1 MSVHNRQT
9 LQKISRGLRSR
20 YPVFY
25 VLGWEEERIERLLRS
40 VAKSYY
46 NDNGRL
52 IVWTA
57 TNGFSQPLDVPTGD
71 ASTPGQDSE
80 SASAP
85 APLSEPIAGASL
97 ERPTRAVTDP
107 VTDPLR
113 ALQQI
118 AESKRQAMYLMKDLP
133 IWFEQNPALVRAVRD
148 LYYRLRNSNS
158 HVFLSYPQLILPEI
172 LKKEIFLIEMDLP
185 SEEEIVEVLLA
196 NNEATETPRDQLHR
210 YAAAMRGLSLNEV
223 AHLQARLFRGETVQS
238 SVVLTKIQEEKA
250 QLLRK
255 ESCLRFYPPQRSLDD
270 IGGLGNLKEWVL
282 KRKDL
287 FSEKAYTSGV
297 PLPSGVLF
305 MGVSGCG
312 KSMGAKAI
320 ASAWEL
326 PLVRMD
332 MSLVLSGSFGTP
344 EYAFEHATRMAEE
357 VAPIV
362 LWVDEIENSFGYD
375 EQTGGG
381 GGNVNIFSSF
391 LTWLQEKNPR
401 VFVAATANRIQS
413 LPAELMRK
421 GRFDQLFFLD
431 LPNKPE
437 RQEIFRIHIAIHGG
451 NPEEFNLGYLAAST
465 KDWSGAE
472 IEQAVKSARI
482 DAYQQDRGF
491 NERDVV
497 NNVVTTIPLSRTM
510 VEQIKAI
517 KDWCYKRAITA
528 SRPAPRE

>member
-1 MSVHNRQT
+1 MSVHNRRT

-25 VLGWEEERIERLLRS
+25 MLGWEEERIERLLRS

-46 NDNGRL
+46 NDSDRL
-52 IVWTA
+52 VVWTA
-57 TNGFSQPLDVPTGD
+57 TNGFDRLPGD
-71 ASTPGQDSE
+71 AVGDSRLTE
-80 SASAP
+80 PDTLAG
-85 APLSEPIAGASL
+85 PL
-97 ERPTRAVTDP
+97 
-107 VTDPLR
+107 TDPLR

-118 AESKRQAMYLMKDLP
+118 ADSDQPAMYLMKDLP
-133 IWFEQNPALVRAVRD
+133 IWFEENPALVRAVRD
-148 LYYRLRNSNS
+148 LYYRLRNRNI

-172 LKKEIFLIEMDLP
+172 LKKEVFLIEMDLP
-185 SEEEIVEVLLA
+185 SEEEIVEVLASGKLVA
-196 NNEATETPRDQLHR
+196 DTPRDHLHR
-210 YAAAMRGLSLNEV
+210 FAAAMRGLSLNEV
-223 AHLQARLFRGETVQS
+223 QHLQARLFRGEPAELGPT
-238 SVVLTKIQEEKA
+238 LDEIQEEKA

-255 ESCLRFYPPQRSLDD
+255 ESCLRFYPTQHPLED
-270 IGGLGNLKEWVL
+270 IGGLENLKEWVI
-282 KRKDL
+282 KRREL
-287 FSEKAYTSGV
+287 FSEKAYEAGI

-312 KSMGAKAI
+312 KSMAAKAI
-320 ASAWEL
+320 AAAWQL

-344 EYAFEHATRMAEE
+344 EYAFEHATRVAEE

-375 EQTGGG
+375 EQTGGS
-381 GGNVNIFSSF
+381 GGNINIFSSF

-401 VFVAATANRIQS
+401 VFVAATANRIQT

-431 LPNKPE
+431 LPHKEE
-437 RQEIFRIHIAIHGG
+437 RKEIFRIHIQANGG
-451 NPEEFNLGYLAAST
+451 DPEEFNLGYLAAST

-482 DAYQQDRGF
+482 DAYQQDRPF

-528 SRPAPRE
+528 SRPAPAE

>member
-1 MSVHNRQT
+1 MSVHNRRT

-25 VLGWEEERIERLLRS
+25 VLGWEEERIERLLYS

-46 NDNGRL
+46 SDDDRL
-52 IVWTA
+52 VVWTA
-57 TNGFSQPLDVPTGD
+57 TNGFSQPVSDGACGGD
-71 ASTPGQDSE
+71 Q
-80 SASAP
+80 
-85 APLSEPIAGASL
+85 
-97 ERPTRAVTDP
+97 
-107 VTDPLR
+107 TDPLI
-113 ALQQI
+113 ALRCI
-118 AESKRQAMYLMKDLP
+118 ADSDRQAMYLMKDLP

-148 LYYRLRNSNS
+148 LYYRLRQRNI

-172 LKKEIFLIEMDLP
+172 LKKEVFLIEMDLP
-185 SEEEIVEVLLA
+185 SEDEIVELLKSSPNA
-196 NNEATETPRDQLHR
+196 AEVPQSDLYRF
-210 YAAAMRGLSLNEV
+210 AAAMRGLSLNEV
-223 AHLQARLFRGETVQS
+223 GHLQARLFRGGQVDPMEALVE
-238 SVVLTKIQEEKA
+238 IQEEKA

-255 ESCLRFYPPQRSLDD
+255 ESCLRFYPPQGSLDTV
-270 IGGLGNLKEWVL
+270 GGLENLKEWVL
-282 KRKDL
+282 KRRDL
-287 FSEKAYTSGV
+287 FSEKAYQSGI

-305 MGVSGCG
+305 MGISGCG
-312 KSMGAKAI
+312 KSLAAKAI
-320 ASAWEL
+320 ASAWNL

-375 EQTGGG
+375 DHNGGGG

-401 VFVAATANRIQS
+401 VFVAATANRIQA

-431 LPNKPE
+431 LPHKE
-437 RQEIFRIHIAIHGG
+437 DRKEIFRIHIERNGG
-451 NPEEFNLGYLAAST
+451 DPDAFNLGYLAAST
-465 KDWSGAE
+465 REWSGAE

-482 DAYQQDRGF
+482 DAYQQDRAF
-491 NERDVV
+491 TERDVV
-497 NNVVTTIPLSRTM
+497 NNVVSTIPLSRTM

-517 KDWCYKRAITA
+517 KDWCYKRAVTA
-528 SRPAPRE
+528 SRPAPPED

>member
-1 MSVHNRQT
+1 MSIHNRKT
-9 LQKISRGLRSR
+9 LQKIARGLRSR
-20 YPVFY
+20 YPIFY
-25 VLGWEEERIERLLRS
+25 VIGWEEERIERLLRS

-46 NDNGRL
+46 SDNDRL
-52 IVWTA
+52 IVWSA
-57 TNGFSQPLDVPTGD
+57 TSGFSSPAESRG
-71 ASTPGQDSE
+71 SE
-80 SASAP
+80 SGSDGNESDRQAE
-85 APLSEPIAGASL
+85 PL
-97 ERPTRAVTDP
+97 TDP
-107 VTDPLR
+107 IEALR
-113 ALQQI
+113 WI
-118 AESKRQAMYLMKDLP
+118 GESDRQAMYLMKDLP
-133 IWFEQNPALVRAVRD
+133 IWFENNPALVRAVRD
-148 LYYRLRNSNS
+148 LYYRLRQRST
-158 HVFLSYPQLILPEI
+158 HVFLSYPQLILPDV
-172 LKKEIFLIEMDLP
+172 LKKEVFLIEMDLP
-185 SEEEIVEVLLA
+185 SEEEIVELLA
-196 NNEATETPRDQLHR
+196 SGDAAGTPSDHLHR
-210 YAAAMRGLSLNEV
+210 FAAAMRGLSLNEV
-223 AHLQARLFRGETVQS
+223 GHLQARLFRGE
-238 SVVLTKIQEEKA
+238 SVNPGTALDEIQEEKA

-255 ESCLRFYPPQRSLDD
+255 ESCLRFYPPQRSLDAV
-270 IGGLGNLKEWVL
+270 GGLENLKEWVL

-287 FSEKAYTSGV
+287 FSEKAYNSGV

-320 ASAWEL
+320 AAAWQL

-401 VFVAATANRIQS
+401 VFVAATANRIQT

-431 LPNKPE
+431 LPNKDE
-437 RQEIFRIHIAIHGG
+437 RVEIFRIHIAANGG
-451 NPEEFNLGYLAAST
+451 DPDEFNLGYLAAST

-472 IEQAVKSARI
+472 IEQVVKSARI

-491 NERDVV
+491 NERDVI
-497 NNVVTTIPLSRTM
+497 NNVVATVPLSRTM

-517 KDWCYKRAITA
+517 KDWCHKRAISA
-528 SRPAPRE
+528 SRPAARE